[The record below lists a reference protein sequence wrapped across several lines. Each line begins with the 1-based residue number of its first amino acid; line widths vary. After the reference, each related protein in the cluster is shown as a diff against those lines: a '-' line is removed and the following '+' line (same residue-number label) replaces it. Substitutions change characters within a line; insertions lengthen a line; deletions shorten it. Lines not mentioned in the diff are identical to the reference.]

1 MPTPFIVKQTGDH
14 ILLGFQEDG
23 VQQLTPEEAG
33 RLAYLLVEAKIQA
46 EHAAS
51 QHQGSMH
58 EPTWNHL
65 LDTIINK

>member
-1 MPTPFIVKQTGDH
+1 MTTHFIVKQTGDH

-33 RLAYLLVEAKIQA
+33 KLAYLLVEAKIQA
-46 EHAAS
+46 ERAAGR
-51 QHQGSMH
+51 HQTPMH

-65 LDTIINK
+65 MDTIIK